1 MDKFMYIIEFWSDYS
16 EYGGV
21 INVIAKDDEEVMSL
35 LMEEFDGIFAE
46 GLTMEWISNSD
57 KFRLSESVDS
67 RIVNSFT
74 T

>member
-1 MDKFMYIIEFWSDYS
+1 MDKFFYVIEYWAWHS

-35 LMEEFDGIFAE
+35 LREEFDGAE
-46 GLTMEWISNSD
+46 EDGLSMEWISKSN
-57 KFRLSESVDS
+57 KFRLSESLDS
-67 RIVNSFT
+67 RIVTSFT